1 MVYEP
6 FSWEAFT
13 SLLYVWENRDEIV
26 GACCSRSHGHNK
38 RLCVFSFFKFAFT
51 IQPHCTVRLDIRDM
65 HLHVSLQRW
74 HGEDLRQSNF
84 VTGSSQRLSWS
95 ECGGWLQDGRYSSA
109 TLRRAFLAAPLN
121 QTRQMH
127 FRCGVFS
134 RHANPSSAV
143 IGSAVPWSYQV
154 LLQNEVE
161 KDHWVDHLSLA
172 FLFPRQQGWCIF
184 EPCACETPE
193 ASNQLQKLSN
203 CLVPQSR
210 AILFTRVGQMVEWC
224 LDQIVIV

>member
-6 FSWEAFT
+6 FSWEAFA
-13 SLLYVWENRDEIV
+13 SLLYIWENRDEIV

-38 RLCVFSFFKFAFT
+38 RLCVFSFFAFT

-84 VTGSSQRLSWS
+84 VTGSLAGYSTVGTRVRRCVALFWPLHSIK
-95 ECGGWLQDGRYSSA
+95 QDRC
-109 TLRRAFLAAPLN
+109 AFGVAIF
-121 QTRQMH
+121 QT
-127 FRCGVFS
+127 C
-134 RHANPSSAV
+134 PSSAV